1 MRTESRRLMR
11 LPDFYGVSSRSPRPT
26 RAKFRA
32 DLERKKALVSS
43 RKAHRTRRTSA
54 DHMVRNPLR
63 CAERFSL
70 TSPRRST
77 PSPGPNPRARAMP
90 SPRPPLLVLS
100 HDAFSVTKLVLVNVA
115 VVALPAHLKRAS
127 ADPDRPL
134 GLARSSPRRAACSRG
149 EVRRAT
155 RPRSHPEAHQR
166 HEKNP
171 RLFSSSARRT
181 I

>member
-1 MRTESRRLMR
+1 MRTVCRRRRLHERTDGVESAR
-11 LPDFYGVSSRSPRPT
+11 LGPPPSF
-26 RAKFRA
+26 
-32 DLERKKALVSS
+32 ALTWKESAGLVPQSAS
-43 RKAHRTRRTSA
+43 NAAHRA
-54 DHMVRNPLR
+54 DHMVRDPLR

-115 VVALPAHLKRAS
+115 VVALPAHLERAS
-127 ADPDRPL
+127 ADPDHPL

-149 EVRRAT
+149 EARRAT
-155 RPRSHPEAHQR
+155 RPRSHPKAHQR

-171 RLFSSSARRT
+171 RPFSTSARRT